1 MCFPAIGAAV
11 AGFGSVGAAT
21 KAGMTALQLG
31 LIGGSTVASVASPLV
46 AFAGQRQQAKQQAR
60 FQAQAAAAERQRF
73 LQEQTAIRIQE
84 AQKQKAAGEELADIA
99 RRTEGAL
106 GTATAIAANR
116 GITGISLEALYGD
129 IERQAGDVQF
139 RIAQQQDM
147 GEVATAMGLE
157 QAGFATQQRQI
168 GIARPIA
175 RPSLAL
181 SSFQALSGGLQ
192 TYAAGRQIGATYKD
206 V

>member
-1 MCFPAIGAAV
+1 MCFPAIGAAI
-11 AGFGSVGAAT
+11 VGA
-21 KAGMTALQLG
+21 KAAGSMSALSLGM
-31 LIGGSTVASVASPLV
+31 IGASTVASVASPLV
-46 AFAGQRQQAKQQAR
+46 GYAGQRQQAKQQAR
-60 FQAQAAAAERQRF
+60 YQAQAAATERQRF

-99 RRTEGAL
+99 RRTQGAL

-116 GITGISLEALYGD
+116 GITGVSLEALRDD
-129 IERQAGDVQF
+129 ITRQAGDVQF

-168 GIARPIA
+168 GLARPIA

-181 SSFQALSGGLQ
+181 SGLQALSGGLQ
-192 TYAAGRQIGATYKD
+192 TYAAGRQIGATYES
-206 V
+206 